1 MTLPRHALITGF
13 PGFIAR
19 RLVRKLLC
27 SDDTLRITALIEP
40 SQQVHAERAKQAL
53 TETTGDPSVAAR
65 LQTVIG
71 DVTAIDVGL
80 SGAEFRELSRSVTE
94 IHHLAAAHALAA
106 ERRHAERVNVHGT
119 SNMLAFAR
127 AAPDL
132 ERFVH
137 FSSAYVSGNRTGV
150 IMEDELDAGQA
161 FRNAYERTKHQ
172 AEQLVRQASPD
183 LPVTI
188 IRPAGVVGD
197 SRTGEID
204 RFDSVYHLGMLMIAS
219 PASVPVPLSGD
230 GHAPLNLVPVDYLV
244 DVVHAVCAREATL
257 GQTFHVVDPN
267 PLSARRIYE
276 VVGAR
281 AGRKLPRYQVP
292 ANLTK
297 ALLRIPGL
305 ERLAPVSHQAIDY
318 LNHMAFYN
326 SRNTSAVIEGTGITC
341 PHFEDY
347 VDTLIK
353 YVRDY
358 FERASA

>member
-19 RLVRKLLC
+19 RLVRKLL
-27 SDDTLRITALIEP
+27 SADDGLQVTTLVEP
-40 SQQVHAERAKQAL
+40 SQQEQAAKAMQNLADSSS
-53 TETTGDPSVAAR
+53 DPKFASR
-65 LQTVIG
+65 LHVIVG
-71 DVTAIDVGL
+71 DVTATDLGL
-80 SGAEFRELSRSVTE
+80 SGAEFKLVAKQTTE

-119 SNMLAFAR
+119 RNMLAFAR
-127 AAPDL
+127 AAPEL

-150 IMEDELDAGQA
+150 IMEDELQAGQH

-172 AEQLVRQASPD
+172 AEILVHEAKKT

-204 RFDSVYHLGMLMIAS
+204 RFDSVYHLGMLMITA
-219 PASVPVPLSGD
+219 PASMPIPLSGD
-230 GHAPLNLVPVDYLV
+230 GNAPLNLVPVDYLI
-244 DVVHAVCAREATL
+244 DAVYAICAQDSTI
-257 GQTFHVVDPN
+257 GQTFHIVDPN
-267 PLSARRIYE
+267 PLCAKRLYE
-276 VVGAR
+276 VIAAR
-281 AGRKLPRYQVP
+281 AGKKLPRYQVP

-326 SRNTSAVIEGTGITC
+326 SRNTSAALQGTGIRC
-341 PHFEDY
+341 PLFEDY
-347 VDTLIK
+347 VDTLIA
-353 YVRDY
+353 YVREY
-358 FERASA
+358 FEQH